1 MKELKGEMMNT
12 NEAKAEVFWLAF
24 KSLSKRDQHAI
35 VERLLT
41 EKDFREDLIDISTVE
56 QRRNEPSR
64 PLGDYLAERG

>member
-1 MKELKGEMMNT
+1 MMNT
-12 NEAKAEVFWLAF
+12 NEAKAENFWLAF
-24 KSLSKRDQHAI
+24 KSLSKRDQQAI

-41 EKDFREDLIDISTVE
+41 EKDFREDLIDISTIE

>member
-1 MKELKGEMMNT
+1 MMNT
-12 NEAKAEVFWLAF
+12 NEAKAEIFWLAF
-24 KSLSKRDQHAI
+24 KSLSKKDQHTI

-41 EKDFREDLIDISTVE
+41 EKDFREDLIDISTIE